1 MKMGPQD
8 TVWITGAA
16 GRMGQAIEHFLDHS
30 RYKVMTSDIEI
41 DVSNLHEV
49 LNFAESYRPDFVINC
64 AALASSARP
73 SRSSG
78 RAV

>member
-49 LNFAESYRPDFVINC
+49 LNFVVPPRLRHQLRGACQPHR
-64 AALASSARP
+64 
-73 SRSSG
+73 G
-78 RAV
+78 

>member
-49 LNFAESYRPDFVINC
+49 VELRRVVPTRLRHQLRGACQPHR
-64 AALASSARP
+64 
-73 SRSSG
+73 G
-78 RAV
+78 

>member
-30 RYKVMTSDIEI
+30 RYKVMTSDI
-41 DVSNLHEV
+41 
-49 LNFAESYRPDFVINC
+49 
-64 AALASSARP
+64 
-73 SRSSG
+73 RSTC
-78 RAV
+78 RTCTRC

>member
-30 RYKVMTSDIEI
+30 RYKVMTSDI
-41 DVSNLHEV
+41 
-49 LNFAESYRPDFVINC
+49 
-64 AALASSARP
+64 
-73 SRSSG
+73 
-78 RAV
+78 